1 MKRHKKTG
9 LFFGSFNPVHN
20 GHLILANYFTEHGDL
35 DEIWFVLTP
44 HNPHKK
50 KASLLPDHH
59 RLYLLRLA
67 LEPYEKFKVST
78 VEFDL
83 PQPNYT
89 VHTLAHLKDLYPDKD
104 FVLLMGADSLAG
116 LPKWKNYEQI
126 LRDHTIY
133 VYPRRHAQPPENL
146 LRHPRVHYFEKAPI
160 VEISASQIRNDI
172 AAGKNVRPL
181 LPESVLEHIENMNF
195 YKKKNPVEKN

>member
-1 MKRHKKTG
+1 
-9 LFFGSFNPVHN
+9 VHT

-35 DEIWFVLTP
+35 DEVWFVLTP

-50 KASLLPDHH
+50 KKNLLPDHH
-59 RLYLLRLA
+59 RLYMLRLA

-89 VHTLAHLKDLYPDKD
+89 VVTLAHLKDMFPGKD
-104 FVLLMGADSLAG
+104 FVLLMGQDNLESL
-116 LPKWKNYEQI
+116 PRWKNYEQI
-126 LRDHTIY
+126 IENHDIY
-133 VYPRRHAQPPENL
+133 VYPRRYATKNPEL
-146 LRHPRVHYFEKAPI
+146 LNHPHVHFFEKAPI
-160 VEISASQIRNDI
+160 VEISASQIRKDI

-181 LPESVLEHIENMNF
+181 LPEAVFHYIDEMNF
-195 YKKKNPVEKN
+195 YKNPVSVEKK